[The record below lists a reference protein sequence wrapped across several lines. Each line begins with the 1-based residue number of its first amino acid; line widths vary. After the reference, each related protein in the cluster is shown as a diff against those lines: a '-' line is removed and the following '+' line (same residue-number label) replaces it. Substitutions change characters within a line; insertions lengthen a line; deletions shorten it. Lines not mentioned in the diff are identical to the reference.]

1 MSGMGAAFAAL
12 ISFVI
17 TSLIGIWLI
26 PYLRKLHFGQSI
38 LDIGPVWHK
47 SKQGTPPMGGI
58 MFAAGILIAAVFIF
72 LFGDSFKFEFLR
84 SEKLNIFYGL
94 LLAFMFG
101 AIGFADDYI
110 KVVKKRNM
118 GLTAK
123 QKFILQILAAV
134 IYLVLVFVSGQRST
148 TMLVPFTN
156 AIWNL
161 GIFYWPFA
169 LFIIVGTVNAVN
181 LTDGVDGLA
190 ASVTTVVA
198 LAFMISAKVMTY
210 CGFAALAAA
219 LAGGCLGFLV
229 WNIHPAKVFM
239 GDTGSLFLGGM
250 VCAIAFG
257 INLPLLLVPFGI
269 IYIVEVMSDIIQ
281 ITSFKTTHKRI
292 FKMAPIHHHF
302 ELCGWSEMK
311 IVAVFSFVTLIFCA
325 AGIAWLVNVMH

>member
-1 MSGMGAAFAAL
+1 MSGIGAATAAV

-17 TSLIGIWLI
+17 TSVLGIWMI
-26 PYLRKLHFGQSI
+26 PYFKKLHYGQSI
-38 LDIGPVWHK
+38 KDIGPSWHK
-47 SKQGTPPMGGI
+47 SKQGTPLMGGL
-58 MFAAGILIAAVFIF
+58 MFAVGILISAIFI
-72 LFGDSFKFEFLR
+72 LCLGDNMKFEFLR
-84 SEKLNIFYGL
+84 NEKLNIFYGL
-94 LLAFMFG
+94 ILAFMFG
-101 AIGFADDYI
+101 AIGFTDDYI

-123 QKFILQILAAV
+123 QKFLLQIIAAV
-134 IYLVLVFVSGQRST
+134 IYLLLIYLSGQRTT
-148 TMLVPFTN
+148 TMMVPFTN
-156 AIWNL
+156 VVWNL

-169 LFIIVGTVNAVN
+169 LFIIVGAVNAVN

-198 LAFMISAKVMTY
+198 LAFMIASKIMINSGFSA
-210 CGFAALAAA
+210 LSAA

-257 INLPLLLVPFGI
+257 INMPLLLVPFGV
-269 IYIVEVMSDIIQ
+269 IYIIEVLSDIIQ
-281 ITSFKTTHKRI
+281 VISFKTTHKRV

-311 IVAVFSFVTLIFCA
+311 IVAIFSAVTLLCCL
-325 AGIAWLVNVMH
+325 AGIAWLVNMMY